1 MILNWWHQRQR
12 ADVRTV
18 DERFTD
24 FADRVSEAMG
34 RWRTSAFCLVLI
46 AIWAAFGPYT
56 GYSDSWQLWVNTPTT
71 IVELFL
77 GLFTLAAA
85 NRVEKRNWQLHQHM
99 ARTLAR
105 VDAVTAEEN
114 DEIKTGDQKLAAM
127 QAQLDRIEKQ
137 LPTAENLMRAIS
149 MKRRTAGDGSFRRLT
164 SIPEKDRPARQVRD
178 D

>member
-1 MILNWWHQRQR
+1 MIVNWWHRRQG

-46 AIWAAFGPYT
+46 VIWGAFGPYT

-85 NRVEKRNWQLHQHM
+85 NRVEKRNWLMHQQM
-99 ARTLAR
+99 ARTLSR

-114 DEIKTGDQKLAAM
+114 DEIKAEDQKLAAM
-127 QAQLDRIEKQ
+127 QRQLDRIEKQ
-137 LPTAENLMRAIS
+137 LSTAESGRA
-149 MKRRTAGDGSFRRLT
+149 ALEVA
-164 SIPEKDRPARQVRD
+164 P
-178 D
+178 